1 MTSGDLSVWLS
12 LRGTTTNET
21 LSITEEAAAMK
32 GAVSV
37 AKMRFPWY
45 QL

>member
-21 LSITEEAAAMK
+21 LSITGTAAAMK
-32 GAVSV
+32 GAVSI
-37 AKMRFPWY
+37 AKIPFPWH